1 MALHIRRVVT
11 TNDQNGKA
19 QVLIDDVAGNLANPR
34 PGVDTALIWNTDTAP
49 PAVTGGEDAGARTI
63 ARAPVKNGTIFRII
77 EFGPNNESDS
87 HVTETIDYALILK
100 ATSNVRD
107 FDSSLPI
114 LLPFAAGCAVGLL
127 GFARVLSYILEK
139 FKAATLAVLTG
150 FVIGSLG
157 VIWPWKFTLEKMVG
171 EKIVVTGYTWQLPAA
186 DKPFLLAVLLM
197 LAGAGLV
204 LLLDKIAG
212 TKETKKGTKK

>member
-100 ATSNVRD
+100 GEIDMELEPGNEVHLREGDVLVQRATVHNWRNHGTEPCMIA
-107 FDSSLPI
+107 FI
-114 LLPFAAGCAVGLL
+114 LIDA
-127 GFARVLSYILEK
+127 
-139 FKAATLAVLTG
+139 
-150 FVIGSLG
+150 
-157 VIWPWKFTLEKMVG
+157 
-171 EKIVVTGYTWQLPAA
+171 Q
-186 DKPFLLAVLLM
+186 
-197 LAGAGLV
+197 
-204 LLLDKIAG
+204 
-212 TKETKKGTKK
+212 